1 MILILKA
8 NNSEWEE
15 IVTVTALAAL
25 GAVWMSI

>member
-1 MILILKA
+1 MLILKA

-15 IVTVTALAAL
+15 IITVTDIAAL